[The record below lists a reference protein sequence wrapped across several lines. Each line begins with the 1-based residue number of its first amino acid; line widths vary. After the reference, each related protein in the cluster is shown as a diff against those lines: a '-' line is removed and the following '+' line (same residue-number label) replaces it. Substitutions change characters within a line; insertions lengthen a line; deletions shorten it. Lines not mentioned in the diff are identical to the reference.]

1 MAKNDNPHAL
11 RLLESMEKQNKA
23 DEANKFAKEHPLSK
37 SANIEK
43 KFHWAQKVCEFLNEN
58 YDDDTVKSIR
68 MECSCGPELGKGK
81 KLKDIFEKERNI
93 SLFVEKVNKLNQGFT
108 MEYDGEY
115 FYLIYPQCYC
125 SCVKRIDQKLPK
137 AWCYCT
143 LGYTRR
149 MFEYIFS
156 KDVQVELLTSV
167 KMGDENC
174 RIGIKA
180 D

>member
-1 MAKNDNPHAL
+1 
-11 RLLESMEKQNKA
+11 
-23 DEANKFAKEHPLSK
+23 
-37 SANIEK
+37 
-43 KFHWAQKVCEFLNEN
+43 
-58 YDDDTVKSIR
+58 
-68 MECSCGPELGKGK
+68 MECACGPELGKGK
-81 KLKDIFEKERNI
+81 KLKDIFEKETDI

-108 MEYDGEY
+108 MEYDGEQ

-125 SCVKRIDQKLPK
+125 FCVKRIDQKLPK

-174 RIGIKA
+174 RIRIKA